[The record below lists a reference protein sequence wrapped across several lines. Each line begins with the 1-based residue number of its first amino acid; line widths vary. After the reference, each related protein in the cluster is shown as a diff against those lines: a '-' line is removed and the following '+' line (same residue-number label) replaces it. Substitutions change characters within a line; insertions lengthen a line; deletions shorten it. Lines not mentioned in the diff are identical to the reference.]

1 MGADRKMA
9 TEDTPGLSQNGGACL
24 LSQLLPVP
32 GEAQGSVAIS
42 TRWWL

>member
-9 TEDTPGLSQNGGACL
+9 KEDTPGTLSEGGACL
-24 LSQLLPVP
+24 LSQLLPMP